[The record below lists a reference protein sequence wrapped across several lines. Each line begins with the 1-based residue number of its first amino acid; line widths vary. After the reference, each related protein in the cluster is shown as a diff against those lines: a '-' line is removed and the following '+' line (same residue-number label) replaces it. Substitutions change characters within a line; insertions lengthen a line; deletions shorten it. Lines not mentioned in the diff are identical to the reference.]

1 MFPFLI
7 LEVIEIEVG
16 LDRWIIETALCR
28 IAPASGSFVYIVT
41 SSFHCSHPRGPCR
54 IPLTSSHLTFTPPS
68 RYSLAMD
75 NSYPPYMH
83 EHDDATTTQ
92 DQLSENVHVPK
103 KRKLD
108 NASAEP
114 HDFVMEQG
122 QPAGIVR
129 HLNALICGSPL
140 TGFDTDVAQT
150 PFFRKNILSAMALKG
165 YGRTVHVGSEEDST
179 CFEAYIGRNKL
190 SVLAGGCGVP
200 VNEFVNFVNSTI
212 GPLQHRISMADFQS
226 HDTFLIPYETPCSAP
241 PLERCLHMY
250 VAVITAQGYGLRPF
264 MESLRNY
271 AMMYRP
277 PRDFYCAHC
286 RAPISVVN
294 GSSDAESHGS
304 HTHSDIWDSGAIY
317 CCFLHRFVF
326 FTEQSVFL
334 HCPDCWNFPSTCH
347 TGGHDASLSSV
358 TSSPISRMDLK
369 SNHPRMQS
377 GYRSVVY
384 FEAPVPFHGFYPIRV
399 EWGRV
404 ALRDLLA
411 FCFGVYYTNENGVT
425 WTVKQDHPDRA
436 DEGSME
442 VLILH
447 EMRRTPEIW
456 LLFSH
461 AVVLAKQYGL
471 FAKLAPVWGLVTLHN
486 TKMSETIMCTDC
498 GMSILLNTSGNRIQH
513 SCEHPPRFPVD
524 LYK

>member
-1 MFPFLI
+1 
-7 LEVIEIEVG
+7 
-16 LDRWIIETALCR
+16 
-28 IAPASGSFVYIVT
+28 
-41 SSFHCSHPRGPCR
+41 
-54 IPLTSSHLTFTPPS
+54 
-68 RYSLAMD
+68 MD
-75 NSYPPYMH
+75 NSYPPDMD
-83 EHDDATTTQ
+83 EHDDATTMQ
-92 DQLSENVHVPK
+92 DPLSENVHVPK
-103 KRKLD
+103 KLKLD

-114 HDFVMEQG
+114 HDSVMEQD
-122 QPAGIVR
+122 QPVGIVR
-129 HLNALICGSPL
+129 HLNAHICGSPL

-150 PFFRKNILSAMALKG
+150 PFFRKDILSAMALKG

-200 VNEFVNFVNSTI
+200 VNEFVNFINNTI
-212 GPLQHRISMADFQS
+212 SPLQQRISMTEFQP
-226 HDTFLIPYETPCSAP
+226 HDTFLIPSETPCSAP
-241 PLERCLHMY
+241 LLERCLHMY
-250 VAVITAQGYGLRPF
+250 VAVIIAQGYGLRPF

-277 PRDFYCAHC
+277 PRDFHCVHC

-304 HTHSDIWDSGAIY
+304 YTHSDIWDSGAIY

-384 FEAPVPFHGFYPIRV
+384 FEAPVPFHSFYPIRV

-411 FCFGVYYTNENGVT
+411 FCFGVYYTGENGVT
-425 WTVKQDHPDRA
+425 WTLKQDHPDRA

-442 VLILH
+442 VLILD
-447 EMRRTPEIW
+447 EMSRTPEIW

-461 AVVLAKQYGL
+461 AVVLAEQYGL
-471 FAKLAPVWGLVTLHN
+471 SVKLAPVWGLATIPDTELP
-486 TKMSETIMCTDC
+486 ETIMCTDC
-498 GMSILLNTSGNRIQH
+498 GVSILLNSSGNRIRH
-513 SCEHPPRFPVD
+513 SCEHPPRFPID